1 MKVEERYFNPERTK
15 RSHVRLATH
24 CCPQVLTLDLESIS
38 VMDCEIHALME
49 KVKCLFISFQ
59 SGLDARQRKA
69 LVRGRELK
77 GSNGLH
83 GVFGIRFVG
92 LNNNGSLLETV
103 VSSEYIP
110 RKSEILKTGHPH
122 IARCSHPLV

>member
-1 MKVEERYFNPERTK
+1 MPLHFLSVGSRCCLLVSDVYDGQP
-15 RSHVRLATH
+15 LAPWEQH
-24 CCPQVLTLDLESIS
+24 
-38 VMDCEIHALME
+38 
-49 KVKCLFISFQ
+49 
-59 SGLDARQRKA
+59 GLPRQRKA